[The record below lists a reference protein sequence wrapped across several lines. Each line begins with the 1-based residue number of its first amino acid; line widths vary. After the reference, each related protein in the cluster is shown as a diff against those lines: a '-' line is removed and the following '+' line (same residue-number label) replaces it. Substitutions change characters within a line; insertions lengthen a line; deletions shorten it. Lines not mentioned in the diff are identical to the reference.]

1 MPSLLPDEP
10 ELEQIHTRDYETK
23 VYRVS
28 DDELLVRGVVSD
40 RKPPGLYVVDDP
52 DELEVHQ
59 MIVELR
65 VAYPSLE
72 ITKASVVFE
81 SHPHANC
88 PMIAADYE
96 KLVGLSIARGF
107 LRKTKDLFGGASGCT
122 HTNALIQ
129 AMAPAIV
136 QSTWSIRIK
145 EQMESGIRRS
155 ELSREERESR
165 ARMNR
170 NTCHLWSESGERY
183 KRYTEGSLEGEV
195 LIPVVERLK
204 KLGREDDPHWG

>member
-1 MPSLLPDEP
+1 MSLLPDED
-10 ELEQIHTRDYETK
+10 ELDLIHSRDYEVK
-23 VYRVS
+23 VYRAGE
-28 DDELLVRGVVSD
+28 DELLVRGAISD

-59 MIVELR
+59 MQLELR

-72 ITKASVVFE
+72 IRRARVVFE
-81 SHPHANC
+81 SHPHAMC

-96 KLVGLSIARGF
+96 KLVGLSVARGF
-107 LRKTKDLFGGASGCT
+107 SRKTKDLFGGANGCT

-145 EQMESGIRRS
+145 EQMDAGLKRA
-155 ELSREERESR
+155 ELPEEERMR
-165 ARMNR
+165 RLQANL
-170 NTCHLWSESGERY
+170 NTCHVWDERGERVAKY
-183 KRYTEGSLEGEV
+183 REGRLEDEK
-195 LIPVVERLK
+195 LLPVEERLAA
-204 KLGREDDPHWG
+204 LGRDSDPHWS

>member
-1 MPSLLPDEP
+1 MSLLPDEP
-10 ELEQIHTRDYETK
+10 DLEEIHTRDYETK
-23 VYRVS
+23 IYRLS
-28 DDELLVRGVVSD
+28 EDELLVRGAVSD
-40 RKPPGLYVVDDP
+40 RKPPGLYVADDP

-59 MIVELR
+59 MQVELR
-65 VAYPSLE
+65 LAFPSLE
-72 ITKASVVFE
+72 ITAARVVFE

-107 LRKTKDLFGGASGCT
+107 LRKTKDLFGGPNGCT

-145 EQMESGIRRS
+145 QQLKAGIRRS
-155 ELSREERESR
+155 ELPREERESR
-165 ARMNR
+165 ARANR
-170 NTCHLWSESGERY
+170 NTCHLWAEHGERY
-183 KRYTEGSLEGEV
+183 RRYIDGSLEGEV
-195 LIPVVERLK
+195 LVPVANRLK
-204 KLGREDDPHWG
+204 ELGREDDPHWS